1 MACQLLCLAAG
12 CCMKDNMTLMEKLD
26 QLHETYGYME
36 TRAGAL
42 HFQREKDRKVM
53 AEIMEELFAGS
64 LQTVFGHSV
73 EMDRTYEKE
82 SVFQG
87 TVKTTGSS
95 DEDGR
100 CRQHRFVIRPSGTEL
115 KLKSY
120 VFAEGRDQEEASEA
134 ADAILKELTAWLN
147 MKKEEKTQYE

>member
-1 MACQLLCLAAG
+1 
-12 CCMKDNMTLMEKLD
+12 
-26 QLHETYGYME
+26 
-36 TRAGAL
+36 
-42 HFQREKDRKVM
+42 M